1 MVEEI
6 FMWLRVLVTAS
17 VLLSLAACSSP
28 FKEEELMSPCTG
40 LDGSPCGPKRPVNDW
55 WLKGGDS
62 A

>member
-1 MVEEI
+1 
-6 FMWLRVLVTAS
+6 MWLRVLVTAS